1 MRAELLRGL
10 LNILR
15 GPLPSPNVVLM
26 PDFYL
31 DHFVRF
37 EGELEAF
44 VEALREMA
52 ERGGGNFPMTVQAI
66 ARGGNAANTA
76 AALSR
81 LGGRPHL
88 VAKADDLGLWL
99 LERRSGFRGPE
110 LRGVKAAGAQ
120 SMTVALELR
129 YKGRL
134 INLMINDP
142 GPVRDFG
149 PRDLDEG
156 DIEAVRRADFVC
168 VLNWAQ
174 NSRGTELIKEVFGI
188 AKREGVG
195 RTFLDTGDPS
205 PKRDE
210 IKALFK
216 DVLGPG
222 LVDIWSMNENEAKW
236 YSSAMGFRANDA
248 PCFDMGKFIHEELGI
263 VVDLHTSDFSST
275 HGPDGDWMVDSLPVK
290 PLRKTGAGDAWNAAD
305 ILGHS
310 MRLDPELR
318 LALSN
323 AAASYYISNEEGRHA
338 SAEDLRAFL
347 EGFLEGP
354 CKLY

>member
-1 MRAELLRGL
+1 MRAELLEDL
-10 LNILR
+10 LSLLR
-15 GPLPSPNVVLM
+15 GPLASPEVVLM

-37 EGELEAF
+37 DGELEAF
-44 VEALREMA
+44 VRSLREMA
-52 ERGGGNFPMTVQAI
+52 ERGGGNFPMTAQAI
-66 ARGGNAANTA
+66 MRGGNAANTA
-76 AALSR
+76 AALSK
-81 LGGRPHL
+81 LGGRPYL
-88 VAKADDLGLWL
+88 VAKADGLGLWF
-99 LERRSGFRGPE
+99 LERRSGLKGPE
-110 LRGVKAAGAQ
+110 LRGVKAAGSQ

-129 YKGRL
+129 YGGRL

-149 PRDLDEG
+149 PSDLDEG
-156 DIEAVRRADFVC
+156 DVEAVRRADFVC

-174 NSRGTELIKEVFGI
+174 NSRGTELIQEVFGI

-195 RTFLDTGDPS
+195 KTFLDTGDPS

-210 IKALFK
+210 IRALLRK
-216 DVLGPG
+216 VLGRG
-222 LVDIWSMNENEAKW
+222 LVDVWSLNENEAKW
-236 YSSAMGFRANDA
+236 YSSAMGFRAMDA
-248 PCFDMGKFIHEELGI
+248 QCFEMGRFMHEELGVI
-263 VVDLHTSDFSST
+263 IDLHTSDFSST
-275 HGPDGDWMVDSLPVK
+275 HGPGGDWVVDSLPIA

-310 MRLDPELR
+310 MRLNPELR

-347 EGFLEGP
+347 EGFLGNQS
-354 CKLY
+354 

>member
-1 MRAELLRGL
+1 MERLWGL
-10 LNILR
+10 LR
-15 GPLPSPNVVLM
+15 GPLKSPEVVLM

-37 EGELEAF
+37 EGELEVF
-44 VEALREMA
+44 LGSLREMA
-52 ERGGGNFPMTVQAI
+52 ERGGGNFPMTAQAI
-66 ARGGNAANTA
+66 MRGGNAANTA
-76 AALSR
+76 AALLK
-81 LGGRPHL
+81 LGGRPYL
-88 VAKADDLGLWL
+88 VAKANELGLWFL
-99 LERRSGFRGPE
+99 KRRSELEGPE
-110 LRGVKAAGAQ
+110 LRGVKATEAQ

-129 YKGRL
+129 YGGRL

-149 PRDLDEG
+149 PSDLDEG
-156 DIEAVRRADFVC
+156 DVEAMKRADFVC

-174 NSRGTELIKEVFGI
+174 NSRGTELIQEVFGLV
-188 AKREGVG
+188 KREGVG
-195 RTFLDTGDPS
+195 KTFLDTGDPS
-205 PKRDE
+205 AKRDE
-210 IKALFK
+210 IKALLK
-216 DVLGPG
+216 GAVGRG

-236 YSSAMGFRANDA
+236 YSSAMGFRADDA
-248 PCFDMGKFIHEELGI
+248 SCFDMGKFMHEELGVI
-263 VVDLHTSDFSST
+263 VDLHTSDFSST
-275 HGPDGDWMVDSLPVK
+275 HGPDGDWMVDSLPVS

-338 SAEDLRAFL
+338 SAGDLRAFL
-347 EGFLEGP
+347 EGFLE
-354 CKLY
+354 KM